1 MCCLSNKW
9 TKGQHLTASTV
20 PSHHTPTH
28 PKSHCG
34 PFNPHSSSPLVQVY
48 ICLFPTLFI
57 YLPSPVLLRDHFW
70 LKNKQTKN
78 SLYTTNT
85 MQMLLALGVHVFSL
99 LSGCISLLCFNFL
112 ILLQSLSFSVAHGY
126 QVPIR
131 SGFSLES
138 TLSGQALPDAYG
150 IWPCH
155 FLAKVPG
162 SSQVESPEG

>member
-1 MCCLSNKW
+1 
-9 TKGQHLTASTV
+9 
-20 PSHHTPTH
+20 
-28 PKSHCG
+28 
-34 PFNPHSSSPLVQVY
+34 
-48 ICLFPTLFI
+48 
-57 YLPSPVLLRDHFW
+57 
-70 LKNKQTKN
+70 
-78 SLYTTNT
+78 
-85 MQMLLALGVHVFSL
+85 MLLALGVHVFSL

-155 FLAKVPG
+155 FLAKIPG